1 MEERI
6 YVRFY
11 QGITGGNFEGRR
23 YCGGRVSYRMLKS
36 ESFCDGNP
44 RDVYGIEVVSS
55 LFDGRES
62 ALLMDISTDY
72 DCVKN
77 LYDMV
82 VENLVMPCTLKDITE
97 DYLETVSS
105 Y

>member
-1 MEERI
+1 MYDFIKELPAEI
-6 YVRFY
+6 LKEDV
-11 QGITGGNFEGRR
+11 IA
-23 YCGGRVSYRMLKS
+23 GGRVSYRMLKS